1 MSEERVVTLLEEIRE
16 LQNQQ
21 LQLSKEN
28 TRKYEERHEEAV
40 KANEVAVRTH
50 DKAVRRGRIV
60 QVGFV
65 VVMFLFLLFVIY
77 AEWFMDGIPK
87 PSWVK

>member
-1 MSEERVVTLLEEIRE
+1 MSEERVVMLLEEIRD

-21 LQLSKEN
+21 LQLSQEN
-28 TRKYEERHEEAV
+28 HRRYEEAV
-40 KANEVAVRTH
+40 ETH
-50 DKAVRRGRIV
+50 DKALRRGKKAQI
-60 QVGFV
+60 GFV

-77 AEWFMDGIPK
+77 AEWFLDGIPR